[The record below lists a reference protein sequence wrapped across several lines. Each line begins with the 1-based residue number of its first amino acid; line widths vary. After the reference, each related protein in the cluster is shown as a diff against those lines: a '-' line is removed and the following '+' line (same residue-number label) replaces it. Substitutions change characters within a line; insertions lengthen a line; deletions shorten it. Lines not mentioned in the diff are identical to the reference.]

1 MKHRGGRKMRKHY
14 FEPEL
19 TIREYSYF
27 QGKVLTTSSPETGS
41 SSSGN
46 DLYTDDKFDPFGDD

>member
-1 MKHRGGRKMRKHY
+1 MRKHY